1 VLVSRPLTNLQKAN
15 QILKDH
21 FVGKDGKGKL
31 SHAEAIVGSKTF
43 KNYMEDRCVP
53 VDRLCDSIASKQIEE
68 NKLKLKINP

>member
-1 VLVSRPLTNLQKAN
+1 MLAKME
-15 QILKDH
+15 KDH
-21 FVGKDGKGKL
+21 V
-31 SHAEAIVGSKTF
+31 EAIVDSKTF